1 MNISIIGQGFVGLS
15 LSVVLGSKN
24 FSVNAIENNFDKLS
38 QLRAGKSP
46 FYEPKLNFFLK
57 KSLKTKKLQ
66 FFDSIKNIFDKT
78 NIIFITVP
86 TPNKNGKIDLTYIE
100 NVIKNLIPLIDNS
113 SKKITIVIKS
123 TIAPGT
129 TEKFI
134 IPLLSQSKKKIGK
147 DFFLAINPEF
157 LREGFAIDDQLNP
170 HVVVIGCQNNETMKI
185 LKNFYQKIYPKKIPI
200 VFTNYA
206 TAELIKY
213 SNNAFLA
220 TKISFINSISNL
232 CQTIP
237 GSNVDEVA
245 KVIGMDP
252 RIGSLFLKAGPGFGG
267 SCLPKDLNAL
277 ISVLKDNKVNSSLFE
292 SVQKIND
299 DQIKLI
305 LSILKKNLNNLTGKN
320 ISILGLAF
328 KENSDDIRESKSII
342 LIKELLLKK
351 CKINAYDLLAI
362 SNTKKIF
369 GNKIFYSN
377 SISKCI
383 KQSDA
388 IIIMNSDKEFIKI
401 SEIYN
406 KKMKI
411 PLIIDTRRILKQT
424 NSMLNHIAIG
434 INDK

>member
-134 IPLLSQSKKKIGK
+134 IPLLSQSKKKSGK

-252 RIGSLFLKAGPGFGG
+252 RIGSLF
-267 SCLPKDLNAL
+267 
-277 ISVLKDNKVNSSLFE
+277 FE
-292 SVQKIND
+292 SWSWIWRFM
-299 DQIKLI
+299 
-305 LSILKKNLNNLTGKN
+305 S
-320 ISILGLAF
+320 
-328 KENSDDIRESKSII
+328 SKR
-342 LIKELLLKK
+342 
-351 CKINAYDLLAI
+351 
-362 SNTKKIF
+362 
-369 GNKIFYSN
+369 
-377 SISKCI
+377 SKCVNLRF
-383 KQSDA
+383 K
-388 IIIMNSDKEFIKI
+388 
-401 SEIYN
+401 
-406 KKMKI
+406 
-411 PLIIDTRRILKQT
+411 R
-424 NSMLNHIAIG
+424 
-434 INDK
+434 

>member
-15 LSVVLGSKN
+15 LSVVLASKN
-24 FSVNAIENNFDKLS
+24 FSVNAIENNLDRLS
-38 QLRAGKSP
+38 QLRVGKSP
-46 FYEPKLNFFLK
+46 FYEPKLNFFLE
-57 KSLKTKKLQ
+57 KSLKTGKLQ
-66 FFDSIKNIFDKT
+66 FFDSIENIFEKT
-78 NIIFITVP
+78 NIFFITVP
-86 TPNKNGKIDLTYIE
+86 TPNKNGKIDLTYIK
-100 NVIKNLIPLIDNS
+100 NVIENLIPLIDNS

-134 IPLLSQSKKKIGK
+134 IPLLNKSKKKIGK
-147 DFFLAINPEF
+147 DLFLAINPEF

-185 LKNFYQKIYPKKIPI
+185 LKNFYQKIYHKKIPI

-232 CQTIP
+232 CQTIH
-237 GSNVDEVA
+237 GANVDEVA

-252 RIGSLFLKAGPGFGG
+252 RIGSLFLQAGPGFGG

-292 SVQKIND
+292 SVQKINN

-305 LSILKKNLNNLTGKN
+305 LTILKKNLNNLTEKN

-328 KENSDDIRESKSII
+328 KENSDDIRESKSIN

-351 CKINAYDLLAI
+351 CKINVYDLLAI

-369 GNKIFYSN
+369 GNKIIYSN
-377 SISKCI
+377 SVSKCI

-388 IIIMNSDKEFIKI
+388 IIIMNSDKEFTKI
-401 SEIYN
+401 SEIYT
-406 KKMKI
+406 KKRKI
-411 PLIIDTRRILKQT
+411 PLIIDTRRILKYT
-424 NSMLNHIAIG
+424 NSMLNYVAIG

>member
-1 MNISIIGQGFVGLS
+1 M
-15 LSVVLGSKN
+15 
-24 FSVNAIENNFDKLS
+24 
-38 QLRAGKSP
+38 
-46 FYEPKLNFFLK
+46 
-57 KSLKTKKLQ
+57 
-66 FFDSIKNIFDKT
+66 
-78 NIIFITVP
+78 
-86 TPNKNGKIDLTYIE
+86 
-100 NVIKNLIPLIDNS
+100 
-113 SKKITIVIKS
+113 IKS

-134 IPLLSQSKKKIGK
+134 IPLLNQSKKKIGK
-147 DFFLAINPEF
+147 DLFLAINPEF

-200 VFTNYA
+200 IFTNYA

-232 CQTIP
+232 CQTIH
-237 GSNVDEVA
+237 GANVDEVA

-252 RIGSLFLKAGPGFGG
+252 RIGSLFLQAGPGFGG

-362 SNTKKIF
+362 SNTKKIL
-369 GNKIFYSN
+369 ITI
-377 SISKCI
+377 SIVI
-383 KQSDA
+383 L
-388 IIIMNSDKEFIKI
+388 IIITLNYFNKNKENFENKNGKNDNNDNQEDNFILDNNVPDKIWVIDFEHAMIADCTDNEFIMGVYSGAK
-401 SEIYN
+401 
-406 KKMKI
+406 
-411 PLIIDTRRILKQT
+411 TW
-424 NSMLNHIAIG
+424 
-434 INDK
+434 NDEYK